1 MKLNRKTAGDQEME
15 DTLQVCP
22 NCKKNVAS
30 FHFALHEAHCL
41 RFLVFCPECEE
52 AIPRAKM
59 EEHRKAC
66 HQQEDF
72 TDADMGQSEPRWM
85 RIPYDPQIFG
95 RDMHQQSVQKP
106 SMEFHEAKECQEHSS
121 KCKFCKLAMQLSKLE
136 VHEFQ
141 CGNRT
146 ELCPNCGQFITL
158 QVLAQHKD
166 VCWHEQAQL
175 KKGERISASEREIY
189 YHCCNQTIPENNHS
203 HHMENSIFPNSEF
216 EKHFPVGELTIPP
229 PSLPSQAAKNQTST
243 AEEVVRPKIKNING
257 FPLLS
262 GSSSK
267 QASSGK
273 NKTGGLPP
281 KSEFKTRTT
290 SSVEDETDYDI
301 LRRCSQCGILLP
313 LPTLNQHQRY
323 WFVQR
328 LQIKLRKKKTKQNRR
343 QFFSLR
349 FLIEPLCPDT

>member
-66 HQQEDF
+66 HQQ
-72 TDADMGQSEPRWM
+72 
-85 RIPYDPQIFG
+85 
-95 RDMHQQSVQKP
+95 
-106 SMEFHEAKECQEHSS
+106 EAKECQEHSS